1 MPPHEMG
8 VVCGVQNSVQ
18 ALSETASFVA
28 GTLLTD
34 PSQVGMPLM
43 SLAHSGLI
51 LSKVYSSSVPYSYLS
66 AVLSL
71 FFCGLSGLH

>member
-1 MPPHEMG
+1 MPPHEIG

-34 PSQVGMPLM
+34 PSQVGMSLRPPL
-43 SLAHSGLI
+43 ARKI
-51 LSKVYSSSVPYSYLS
+51 LSKMFPFAPFFLCVS
-66 AVLSL
+66 AGASL
-71 FFCGLSGLH
+71 RPVA